1 MKRSLLWKGILV
13 SLAVALLP
21 AIGGPTAHAGD
32 LYPRGVHPL
41 FLLSSP
47 NVRAELNLSEEQAAE
62 IDGISADFVLNSAA
76 VSDML
81 SEMGDLL
88 SEDEYLAMCQGVEDD
103 YAVIAHEALS
113 QAQSRRLD
121 QIGLQVR
128 GVTGL
133 LEEWVLSEIG
143 VDGGTFDDMVEAAL
157 PYRDLSMQ
165 VVAWGREG
173 SLTRAEVAVGI
184 EDCDAWAKAA
194 AVAELSD
201 DQRAALAELEG
212 EKIDF
217 AIGPLKLT
225 AKIKQ

>member
-1 MKRSLLWKGILV
+1 LWKGILV

-21 AIGGPTAHAGD
+21 AIGGSTAHAGD

-47 NVRAELNLSEEQAAE
+47 NVRAELNLSAEQAAE
-62 IDGISADFVLNSAA
+62 IDEISADFVLNSAA

-81 SEMGDLL
+81 SEQSGSMTQ
-88 SEDEYLAMCQGVEDD
+88 DEYLAICQGLEAD
-103 YAVIAHEALS
+103 YATIAHEALS
-113 QAQSRRLD
+113 ESQSRRLD

-133 LEEWVLSEIG
+133 LEEWVLSDLG
-143 VDGGTFDDMVEAAL
+143 VDDATFERMVEAAF

-165 VVAWGREG
+165 VLAWGRQG

-194 AVAELSD
+194 AVSELSD